1 MRRLAQ
7 VHRTTF
13 LLTVHFLLIASLVL
27 SPVGGLIVE
36 EEAGWV
42 TCSPEV
48 AGWRG
53 LSRWHFRRAKG
64 PRGRPGHGYPSSK
77 SWQVALLR
85 SLLLWGLWRLS
96 GQVGPGWL
104 VWVPWAIWLL
114 SGATGLAGRLRDL
127 LWQGQRLLVMV
138 YLVMGLLQL
147 GSQLVA
153 GSSALGLG
161 LGCVACGDDQ
171 PKVQVEWQA
180 DGGYQAT
187 LCGHFTLRV
196 AGDLPFR
203 QRWLLI
209 FLGLLQT
216 SADQRSSRRT
226 RDGRTPFV
234 RQEQLA
240 TWFGMPQE
248 RISDYLK
255 YWLEGDWA
263 NLLSLKSPL
272 VLTADLLD
280 RIVEAFA
287 TFPHGSTEQVYQH
300 LRQQGVPV
308 TRAQVEQAA
317 RQSGWQRLQQSVQV
331 RYELTPAG
339 FRLRESWLI
348 QQLLTQIE
356 DLLQKLEAGR
366 GLAVEER
373 LSLHD
378 LQTLAGTVGATA
390 ELPLKALPWLL
401 CVERFLFGQ
410 WEAVTEGEVHCPSC
424 GSTQVAR
431 KSKQPRWKKYYDAED
446 QLQQVAVYRYY
457 CRNTECAQGSFTHLP
472 AGLVP
477 YSRYRTQVHLL
488 AWQMYVWGESTYR
501 RTGSALGVYSMTA
514 WRWVSAFGHDL
525 LPIAALFGMVRS
537 SGVVGID
544 EKYVLVPKNDKPET
558 EMRRWMYV
566 YLAVD
571 VWTYDLLHIAI
582 YAYNNQASAQ
592 AFLLALRA
600 KGYHPTVIVTDLRQ
614 DYGPLISQLF
624 PQAQHHLCIFHALQ
638 DVQVHIKTVYG
649 ANYAQEH
656 PTAQRLKE
664 EIYAIFDTAFP
675 DEAQRRFDAV
685 FSLKAAYVGATPYSV
700 TIFDFLERH
709 WPKLV
714 NAIGDDRIP
723 LTNNAAEMV
732 IRRFDHHY
740 QNFCG
745 FESLESAQRY
755 LALFEKV
762 YRLTPFS
769 QDAQPRIRG
778 QSPLQLAGYDVAR
791 LPITAICSGLSIEWP
806 LELAHVP
813 N

>member
-1 MRRLAQ
+1 M
-7 VHRTTF
+7 HRTTF
-13 LLTVHFLLIASLVL
+13 LLIVHCWLITGFVL
-27 SPVGGLIVE
+27 SPVGGLIME
-36 EEAGWV
+36 EQAGWV
-42 TCSPEV
+42 TCPCPM
-48 AGWRG
+48 AGWRN
-53 LSRWHFRRAKG
+53 RPQRRDRRLG
-64 PRGRPGHGYPSSK
+64 WRPGCGCPSPQ

-85 SLLLWGLWRLS
+85 SLLLWGLWQLG

-104 VWVPWAIWLL
+104 LWLPWAIWLL
-114 SGATGLAGRLRDL
+114 SGATGPAGRLKAL

-138 YLVMGLLQL
+138 YLIAGVLQL
-147 GSQLVA
+147 GGQLIPQASV
-153 GSSALGLG
+153 LGLG
-161 LGCVACGDDQ
+161 LGCLTCGDDQ
-171 PKVQVEWQA
+171 PKVRVERQA
-180 DGGYQAT
+180 DGSYQAT

-234 RQEQLA
+234 RQEQLS
-240 TWFGMPQE
+240 TWFGVPQE
-248 RISDYLK
+248 RISEYLK

-263 NLLSLKSPL
+263 NLLSLKSRL
-272 VLTADLLD
+272 VLTTDLLD
-280 RIVEAFA
+280 RIVEVLA
-287 TFPHGSTEQVYQH
+287 TFHDGSTEQVYQH
-300 LRQQGVPV
+300 LRHQGVPV
-308 TRAQVEQAA
+308 THAQVEQAA
-317 RQSGWQRLQQSVQV
+317 RQSGWQRLQQNIQA
-331 RYELTPAG
+331 RYETSPSG
-339 FRLRESWLI
+339 FRLREGWLI
-348 QQLLTQIE
+348 QQMLTQIQG
-356 DLLQKLEAGR
+356 LLQKLEG
-366 GLAVEER
+366 GQGVTVEER
-373 LSLHD
+373 LPLHD
-378 LQTLAGTVGATA
+378 LLALAGTVGMAA
-390 ELPLKALPWLL
+390 EPPLKALPWLL
-401 CVERFLFGQ
+401 AVGRLLFGQ
-410 WEAVTEGEVHCPSC
+410 WETQTEAEVRCPYC

-431 KSKQPRWKKYYDAED
+431 KSKQPRWKQYYDAD
-446 QLQQVAVYRYY
+446 HQLQQVAVYRYY
-457 CRNTECAQGSFTHLP
+457 CRNAECAKGSFTHLP

-488 AWQMYVWGESTYR
+488 AWQMYAWGESTYR
-501 RTGSALGVYSMTA
+501 RTGTALGVYSMTA
-514 WRWVSAFGHDL
+514 WRWVTAFGHDL

-544 EKYVLVPKNDKPET
+544 EKYVLVPKNGKPES

-582 YAYNNQASAQ
+582 YAYNNQASAH
-592 AFLLALRA
+592 AFLLAVRA

-614 DYGPLISQLF
+614 EYGPLISQLF
-624 PQAQHHLCIFHALQ
+624 PQAQHHLCVFHALQ
-638 DVQVHIKTVYG
+638 GIQLHIKTVYG
-649 ANYAQEH
+649 VNYAQEH
-656 PTAQRLKE
+656 PAAQRLKE
-664 EIYAIFDTAFP
+664 EIYAVFDTSSP

-685 FSLKAAYVGATPYSV
+685 FSLKAVYSRATPDSV
-700 TIFDFLERH
+700 VIFDFLERH

-714 NAIGDDRIP
+714 NAIGDDHIP

-745 FESLESAQRY
+745 FESLQSAQRY
-755 LALFEKV
+755 LAVFEKV

-769 QDAQPRIRG
+769 QDAQTRIRG
-778 QSPLQLAGYDVAR
+778 QSPLQLAGYQVAH

-806 LELAHVP
+806 LDSTHVP

>member
-13 LLTVHFLLIASLVL
+13 LLTWHCWLIASVGLLPVASLVT
-27 SPVGGLIVE
+27 E
-36 EEAGWV
+36 ERAGWV
-42 TCSPEV
+42 ACAPEV
-48 AGWRG
+48 AGSNELTWG
-53 LSRWHFRRAKG
+53 CVRRAKK
-64 PRGRPGHGYPSSK
+64 RGATPGWGCPYPG
-77 SWQVALLR
+77 SWRVALLR
-85 SLLLWGLWRLS
+85 GLLLWGLWHLS
-96 GQVGPGWL
+96 GRVGPGWL
-104 VWVPWAIWLL
+104 VGLPGAIWLL
-114 SGATGLAGRLRDL
+114 SGAGGPAGKLREL

-138 YLVMGLLQL
+138 YLIGSLLQVRD
-147 GSQLVA
+147 QLLS
-153 GSSALGLG
+153 GDGLLGLG
-161 LGCVACGDDQ
+161 LGCVACDDQ
-171 PKVQVEWQA
+171 PQVRVERQA
-180 DGGYQAT
+180 DGSYQAT

-196 AGDLPFR
+196 ADDLPIR
-203 QRWLLI
+203 RRWLLI

-216 SADQRSSRRT
+216 PTDGRSSRRT

-240 TWFGMPQE
+240 SWFGVPQE
-248 RISDYLK
+248 RVSGYLK

-272 VLTADLLD
+272 VLTTDLLD
-280 RIVEAFA
+280 RIVEGLA
-287 TFPHGSTEQVYQH
+287 TFPNGSTEQVYEH
-300 LRQQGVPV
+300 LRRQGVPV
-308 TRAQVEQAA
+308 TQAQVELAA
-317 RQSGWQRLQQSVQV
+317 RQSGWQRLQQRLQG

-339 FRLRESWLI
+339 FRLRENWLI
-348 QQLLTQIE
+348 QQLLTQIQ
-356 DLLQKLEAGR
+356 DLLRKLETGQ
-366 GLAVEER
+366 GLAAEER
-373 LSLHD
+373 LSLQE
-378 LQTLAGTVGATA
+378 LQAVAGSVGMAV
-390 ELPLKALPWLL
+390 EPPLKTMPWLL
-401 CVERFLFGQ
+401 CVERLLFGR
-410 WEAVTEGEVHCPSC
+410 WETVTDGVVRCPSC
-424 GSTQVAR
+424 GSARVAH
-431 KSKQPRWKKYYDAED
+431 KSKQPRWKKYYDVEG
-446 QLQQVAVYRYY
+446 QLQEVAVYRYY

-514 WRWVSAFGHDL
+514 WRWVSAVGHDL
-525 LPIAALFGMVRS
+525 LPIAALFGLVRS
-537 SGVVGID
+537 SGVVGVD
-544 EKYVLVPKNDKPET
+544 EKYVLVPKNDKAES

-656 PTAQRLKE
+656 PAAQRLKE

-685 FSLKAAYVGATPYSV
+685 LRLKAAYVGDTPYSL

-769 QDAQPRIRG
+769 QDSQPRIRG
-778 QSPLQLAGYDVAR
+778 QSPLQLAGYDVAQ
-791 LPITAICSGLSIEWP
+791 LPITVICSGLSIEWP

>member
-1 MRRLAQ
+1 M
-7 VHRTTF
+7 HRTTF
-13 LLTVHFLLIASLVL
+13 LPIVHCWLITSLVVC
-27 SPVGGLIVE
+27 SVGGYIVLE
-36 EEAGWV
+36 QAGWV
-42 TCSPEV
+42 ICPPEV

-53 LSRWHFRRAKG
+53 LPRWRFRQHRERGWRAG
-64 PRGRPGHGYPSSK
+64 CNCPSGQ

-85 SLLLWGLWRLS
+85 SLLLWGLWHLS
-96 GQVGPGWL
+96 GRMGPGWL
-104 VWVPWAIWLL
+104 LGLPWAIWLL
-114 SGATGLAGRLRDL
+114 SGATGPAGRLREL

-138 YLVMGLLQL
+138 YLVVGLLQL
-147 GSQLVA
+147 GEQLIS
-153 GSSALGLG
+153 GGNLLGLG
-161 LGCVACGDDQ
+161 LGCLTCGEDQ
-171 PKVQVEWQA
+171 PQVRVERQA
-180 DGGYQAT
+180 DGSYQAT
-187 LCGHFTLRV
+187 LCGHFSLRV

-240 TWFGMPQE
+240 TWFGVPQE
-248 RISDYLK
+248 RISQYLK

-280 RIVEAFA
+280 RIVEGLA
-287 TFPHGSTEQVYQH
+287 TFPNGSIEQVYQH
-300 LRQQGVPV
+300 LRQQGVPA

-317 RQSGWQRLQQSVQV
+317 RQSGWQRLLQSLRV
-331 RYELTPAG
+331 RYGLTPSG
-339 FRLRESWLI
+339 LCLRESWLI
-348 QQLLTQIE
+348 QQLLIQIQE
-356 DLLQKLEAGR
+356 LLQKLEDAQ
-366 GLAVEER
+366 GLTAEER

-378 LQTLAGTVGATA
+378 LQTLAGTVGVAA
-390 ELPLKALPWLL
+390 EPPLKALPWLL
-401 CVERFLFGQ
+401 CVERLLFGQ
-410 WEAVTEGEVHCPSC
+410 WETVTEGEVRCPYC
-424 GSTQVAR
+424 GLNQVAR
-431 KSKQPRWKKYYDAED
+431 KSKQPRWKKYYDAD
-446 QLQQVAVYRYY
+446 GQLQQVAVYRYY
-457 CRNTECAQGSFTHLP
+457 CCNTECAKGSFTHLP
-472 AGLVP
+472 AGLMP

-525 LPIAALFGMVRS
+525 LPIAALFGVVRS

-544 EKYVLVPKNDKPET
+544 EKYVLVPKNDKPER

-582 YAYNNQASAQ
+582 YAHNNQASAQ

-638 DVQVHIKTVYG
+638 QVQWHVKTVYG
-649 ANYAQEH
+649 VNYTQEYPAAQ
-656 PTAQRLKE
+656 QLKE
-664 EIYAIFDTAFP
+664 EIYAVFGTYSR

-685 FSLKAAYVGATPYSV
+685 LNLKAVYVKTTPQSV
-700 TIFDFLERH
+700 VIFDFLERH

-714 NAIGDDRIP
+714 NAIGDDLIP
-723 LTNNAAEMV
+723 LTNNAVEMV

-745 FESLESAQRY
+745 FESLNSAQRY
-755 LALFEKV
+755 LAVFEKV

-778 QSPLQLAGYDVAR
+778 RSPLQLAGYDVAR
-791 LPITAICSGLSIEWP
+791 LPITTICRGLSIDWP
-806 LELAHVP
+806 LDLSRVP